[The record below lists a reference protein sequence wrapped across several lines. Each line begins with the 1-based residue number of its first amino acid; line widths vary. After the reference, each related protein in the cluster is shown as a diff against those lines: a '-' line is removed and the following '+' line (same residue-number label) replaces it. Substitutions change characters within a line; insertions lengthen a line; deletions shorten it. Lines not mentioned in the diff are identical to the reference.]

1 MLRHLSV
8 CDMCVTITLGK
19 WKGYLSSSK
28 YSHIQ
33 CATILFTICGSR
45 VIYIYRID
53 IGALKYYPAQVAKT
67 VTSEFGK
74 MSLNKFVRFKN
85 QNEAKVPCVL
95 YKVVQFRDCFHFSQ
109 AAIDFRARCVAW
121 VCMLLIIWTFL
132 AIMRFN
138 KQKRSFIRKHFNHSH
153 SFDGSKCTLSTQGF
167 DMKFYQERSPNEEM
181 WKNNYDKIKIRVHVA
196 YFANLFATRA
206 QRGEEIR
213 SYHMLYSVIT
223 LWLAHHLLPQNSIWF
238 SIFVRIFYVLIV
250 AFALYFAAAFFI
262 SIRFFLIIFQSN
274 CSLRTIIV
282 CTI

>member
-1 MLRHLSV
+1 
-8 CDMCVTITLGK
+8 
-19 WKGYLSSSK
+19 
-28 YSHIQ
+28 
-33 CATILFTICGSR
+33 
-45 VIYIYRID
+45 
-53 IGALKYYPAQVAKT
+53 
-67 VTSEFGK
+67 

-181 WKNNYDKIKIRVHVA
+181 WKNNYDKIKIRVHCARCIFRELICHSSTKRGRDSFVPYVILSYNIMVGA
-196 YFANLFATRA
+196 PFITAKFNLIFDFRTYFLRSHRCFCSVFCCRFFHLHPLLPHNFPVELFSSYYYCVHNLIWCAKTKSWIRIISQHHRTAFQWIHTHSDRNMPGCVRVWRIRNQTRKINPYP
-206 QRGEEIR
+206 IR
-213 SYHMLYSVIT
+213 S
-223 LWLAHHLLPQNSIWF
+223 
-238 SIFVRIFYVLIV
+238 RIDTKFP
-250 AFALYFAAAFFI
+250 
-262 SIRFFLIIFQSN
+262 
-274 CSLRTIIV
+274 
-282 CTI
+282 